1 MKWNAAH
8 KISAVVVLAL
18 AATVAGQAHASC
30 GPSQRT
36 SHEDADCLS
45 ADWGTSSS
53 PSILYPIPV
62 KTQNLCSDIGK
73 VVARINTYP
82 LSSGSSEEYYIEAL
96 HDGTP
101 NVSYARNKIKGVYC
115 CEDMGQICS
124 KSDVTAASCLDRFE
138 DSFASDTCS
147 NSSAAVNASYEC
159 VITADCRIG
168 GSNSE
173 TQTNSVAV
181 RYGDV
186 DNLCNNSGHLEVG
199 GCGDGMDSA
208 Y

>member
-36 SHEDADCLS
+36 SHEDANCLR

-53 PSILYPIPV
+53 PSIVNPIPV
-62 KTQNLCSDIGK
+62 TTQNLCSDIGK

-173 TQTNSVAV
+173 TQANSVAV